1 VKPFNDRYKRVA
13 QNILKRKEK
22 ERKEKLEKQKEKLLY
37 ESLELEEEEHEEA
50 VNSSPMETTKND
62 NQQPLQPLLNN
73 NQKSK
78 KPIPAKP
85 SIFEKLHW
93 KTTFQETSQEMKGKA
108 LYDIYVPPLPPPIVD
123 PVDQE
128 KMKKGKKTKKS
139 EGSEEKKEKEQQEQ
153 EQEAAAK
160 KWENDYLQKLFD
172 QTTAVDTNMSSRI
185 HPPVGLLENYP
196 IAQLLVM
203 DVYLQLPKPNKQQP
217 PDSASARRGSVTSSS
232 SGATAALFPVEI
244 HQIIGLFPAENGKCP
259 ANLDCGLFD
268 YEYFHGLYEEQ
279 QRRLLNPQSYNDDD
293 NHSVGSNSSLTSS
306 LTGVTNTGGGLGGSG
321 ALAVTHYMMK
331 EKSFSAPDANTGIS
345 AGKTRLPSVI
355 NSGMEF
361 RYHLLGQWP
370 NKEYLEKNLPRKVKN
385 WLGLP
390 V

>member
-1 VKPFNDRYKRVA
+1 VKPFHDRYKRVA

-37 ESLELEEEEHEEA
+37 ESLELEEEEEA
-50 VNSSPMETTKND
+50 VNSSPTETTKND
-62 NQQPLQPLLNN
+62 QQPLQSLPNN
-73 NQKSK
+73 NNTSK
-78 KPIPAKP
+78 KPIQAKP

-108 LYDIYVPPLPPPIVD
+108 LYDIYVPPLPPPVVD
-123 PVDQE
+123 PTEEE
-128 KMKKGKKTKKS
+128 KMKKNSKKRKS
-139 EGSEEKKEKEQQEQ
+139 EGVDEKKEREQQEAATTAL
-153 EQEAAAK
+153 EAAK

-185 HPPVGLLENYP
+185 HPPAGLLENYP

-203 DVYLQLPKPNKQQP
+203 DVYLQLPKPNKQLP
-217 PDSASARRGSVTSSS
+217 PESANARRGSVASSS
-232 SGATAALFPVEI
+232 TPAALFPVEI
-244 HQIIGLFPAENGKCP
+244 HQIIGIFPAENAKCP

-279 QRRLLNPQSYNDDD
+279 QRRLLDPQSYNDDD
-293 NHSVGSNSSLTSS
+293 NQSVGSNSSLASS
-306 LTGVTNTGGGLGGSG
+306 LTGVTNTGGGAGG
-321 ALAVTHYMMK
+321 ALTVNQYMMK
-331 EKSFSAPDANTGIS
+331 EKSFSAPDQNTGIS
-345 AGKTRLPSVI
+345 AGKTRLSSVI

>member
-1 VKPFNDRYKRVA
+1 VKPFHDRYKRVA

-37 ESLELEEEEHEEA
+37 ESLDDEQEEEA
-50 VNSSPMETTKND
+50 VNSSQIETKND
-62 NQQPLQPLLNN
+62 LQPLQSLPTNN
-73 NQKSK
+73 NKSK
-78 KPIPAKP
+78 KPIQAKP

-108 LYDIYVPPLPPPIVD
+108 LYNIYVPPLPPPVVD
-123 PVDQE
+123 PIEEE
-128 KMKKGKKTKKS
+128 KMKKSKKRKS
-139 EGSEEKKEKEQQEQ
+139 EGIDEKKEREQQETATAAL
-153 EQEAAAK
+153 EAAK

-185 HPPVGLLENYP
+185 HPPAGLLENYP

-203 DVYLQLPKPNKQQP
+203 DVYLQLPKPNKQLP
-217 PDSASARRGSVTSSS
+217 PESANARRGSVTSSS
-232 SGATAALFPVEI
+232 TPAALFPVEI
-244 HQIIGLFPAENGKCP
+244 HQIIGIFPAENAKCP

-293 NHSVGSNSSLTSS
+293 NQSVGSNTSLASS
-306 LTGVTNTGGGLGGSG
+306 LTGVTNTGGGAGG
-321 ALAVTHYMMK
+321 ALTVNQYMMK
-331 EKSFSAPDANTGIS
+331 EKSFSAPDLNTGIS
-345 AGKTRLPSVI
+345 AGKTRLSSVI